1 MSENV
6 FKYNGT
12 DFRSDIDCFFT
23 NASGIAN
30 SVLRNAGRLL
40 RNLEKYLYTAPA
52 MINLV
57 KASIPVSAYQAVFT
71 SDQLNRLAQGSIK
84 LMSDRKGRTLAKLVD
99 AKTNK
104 IISNVELKEV
114 DFTPDISQ
122 ALAGFAMQM
131 QIMMLSEKLDAIQE
145 ITNDIFQGQEN
156 DRLAFAAACRDNLEE
171 ALAMNDETLR
181 KTRLTAIANDVN
193 IGRKQL
199 FKSQEQI
206 ISKILNFDGSFISN
220 LFSWSGRT
228 RTIDE
233 EIGKLRTNLSATVGV
248 SMVAGIAYEELNEMD
263 SARNSFQKL
272 SDFLGVTYLSRPGF
286 IDKLDLLDPYPDN
299 FWSTQLVPVIKQIN
313 KLPDCKTINYLLQ
326 EN

>member
-1 MSENV
+1 MSEDVIN
-6 FKYNGT
+6 YNGT
-12 DFRSDIDCFFT
+12 DFRSDIDGFFT
-23 NASGIAN
+23 NDSKIVN

-40 RNLEKYLYTAPA
+40 CNLEKYLYTAPA

-84 LMSDRKGRTLAKLVD
+84 LMSDRNGRTLAKLVD
-99 AKTNK
+99 AKTHR

-122 ALAGFAMQM
+122 ALTGFALQM

-145 ITNDIFQGQEN
+145 TTKNIFQGQEN
-156 DRLAFAAACRDNLEE
+156 DRLALAEACRDNLEE

-181 KTRLTAIANDVN
+181 KTRLVAIANDIN

-206 ISKILNFDGSFISN
+206 ISKILRFKGSFISN
-220 LFSWSGRT
+220 LLSWGGRT
-228 RTIDE
+228 KTIDE

-263 SARNSFQKL
+263 SARKSFQKL
-272 SDFLGVTYLSRPGF
+272 SDFMEATYLSRPGF
-286 IDKLDLLDPYPDN
+286 VDKLDLLDPYPDN
-299 FWSTQLVPVIKQIN
+299 FWSTQLVPVINQIN
-313 KLPDCKTINYLLQ
+313 KLPDSRTIDYL
-326 EN
+326 

>member
-1 MSENV
+1 MSEDVIN
-6 FKYNGT
+6 YNGT
-12 DFRSDIDCFFT
+12 DFRSDIDGFFT
-23 NASGIAN
+23 NDSKIVN

-40 RNLEKYLYTAPA
+40 CNLEKYLYTAPA

-84 LMSDRKGRTLAKLVD
+84 LMSDRNGRTLAKLVD
-99 AKTNK
+99 AKTHR

-122 ALAGFAMQM
+122 ALTGFALQM

-145 ITNDIFQGQEN
+145 TTKNIFQGQEN
-156 DRLAFAAACRDNLEE
+156 DRLALAEACRDNLEE

-181 KTRLTAIANDVN
+181 KTRLVAIANDIN

-206 ISKILNFDGSFISN
+206 ISKILGFKGSFISY
-220 LFSWSGRT
+220 FRSWGGRT
-228 RTIDE
+228 KTIDIDE

-263 SARNSFQKL
+263 SARISFQKL
-272 SDFLGVTYLSRPGF
+272 SDFMEATYLSRPGF
-286 IDKLDLLDPYPDN
+286 VDKLDLLDPYPDN
-299 FWSTQLVPVIKQIN
+299 FWSTQLVPVINQIN
-313 KLPDCKTINYLLQ
+313 KLPDSRTIDYL
-326 EN
+326 

>member
-1 MSENV
+1 MSEDVIN
-6 FKYNGT
+6 YNGT
-12 DFRSDIDCFFT
+12 DFRSDIDGFFT
-23 NASGIAN
+23 NDSKIVN

-40 RNLEKYLYTAPA
+40 CNLEKYLYTAPA

-84 LMSDRKGRTLAKLVD
+84 LMSDRNGRTLAKLVD
-99 AKTNK
+99 AKTHR

-122 ALAGFAMQM
+122 ALTGFALQM

-145 ITNDIFQGQEN
+145 TTKNIFQGQEN
-156 DRLAFAAACRDNLEE
+156 DRLALAEACRDNLEE

-181 KTRLTAIANDVN
+181 KTRLVAIANDIN

-206 ISKILNFDGSFISN
+206 ISKILSFKGSFISY
-220 LFSWSGRT
+220 FRSWGGRT
-228 RTIDE
+228 KTIDIDE

-263 SARNSFQKL
+263 SARISFQKL
-272 SDFLGVTYLSRPGF
+272 SDFMEATYLSRPGF
-286 IDKLDLLDPYPDN
+286 VDKLDLLDPYPDN
-299 FWSTQLVPVIKQIN
+299 FWSTQLVPVINQIN
-313 KLPDCKTINYLLQ
+313 KLPDSRTIDYL
-326 EN
+326 

>member
-1 MSENV
+1 MSEDVIN
-6 FKYNGT
+6 YNGT
-12 DFRSDIDCFFT
+12 DFRSDIDGFFT
-23 NASGIAN
+23 NDSKIVN

-40 RNLEKYLYTAPA
+40 CNLEKYLYTAPA

-71 SDQLNRLAQGSIK
+71 SDQFNRLAQGSIK
-84 LMSDRKGRTLAKLVD
+84 LMSDRNGRTLAKLVD
-99 AKTNK
+99 AKTHR

-122 ALAGFAMQM
+122 ALTGFALQM

-145 ITNDIFQGQEN
+145 TTKNIFQGQEN
-156 DRLAFAAACRDNLEE
+156 DRLALAEACRDNLEE

-181 KTRLTAIANDVN
+181 KTRLVAIANDIN

-206 ISKILNFDGSFISN
+206 ISKILSFKGSFISY
-220 LFSWSGRT
+220 FRSWGGRT
-228 RTIDE
+228 KTIDIDE

-263 SARNSFQKL
+263 SARISFQKL
-272 SDFLGVTYLSRPGF
+272 SDFMEATYLSRPGF
-286 IDKLDLLDPYPDN
+286 VDKLDLLDPYPDN
-299 FWSTQLVPVIKQIN
+299 FWSTQLVPVINQIN
-313 KLPDCKTINYLLQ
+313 KLPDSRTIDYL
-326 EN
+326 

>member
-1 MSENV
+1 MSEDVIN
-6 FKYNGT
+6 YNGT
-12 DFRSDIDCFFT
+12 DFRSDIDGFFT
-23 NASGIAN
+23 NDSKIVN

-40 RNLEKYLYTAPA
+40 FNLEKYLYTAPA

-84 LMSDRKGRTLAKLVD
+84 LMSDRNGRTLAKLVD
-99 AKTNK
+99 AKTHR

-122 ALAGFAMQM
+122 ALTGFALQM

-145 ITNDIFQGQEN
+145 TTKNIFQGQEN
-156 DRLAFAAACRDNLEE
+156 DRLALAEACRDNLEE

-181 KTRLTAIANDVN
+181 KTRLAAIANDIN
-193 IGRKQL
+193 IGRQQL

-206 ISKILNFDGSFISN
+206 ISKILSFKGSFISN
-220 LFSWSGRT
+220 FFSLGGRT
-228 RTIDE
+228 KTIDE

-263 SARNSFQKL
+263 SARISFQKL
-272 SDFLGVTYLSRPGF
+272 SDFMEATYLSRPGF
-286 IDKLDLLDPYPDN
+286 VDKLDLLDPYPDN
-299 FWSTQLVPVIKQIN
+299 FWSTQLVPVINQIN
-313 KLPDCKTINYLLQ
+313 KLPDSRTIDYL
-326 EN
+326 

>member
-1 MSENV
+1 MSEDVIN
-6 FKYNGT
+6 YNGT
-12 DFRSDIDCFFT
+12 DFRSDIDGFFT
-23 NASGIAN
+23 NDSKIVN

-40 RNLEKYLYTAPA
+40 CNLEKYLYTAPA

-84 LMSDRKGRTLAKLVD
+84 LMSDRNGRTLAKLVD
-99 AKTNK
+99 AKTHR

-122 ALAGFAMQM
+122 ALTGFALQM

-145 ITNDIFQGQEN
+145 TTKNIFQGQEN
-156 DRLAFAAACRDNLEE
+156 DRLALAEACRDNLEE

-181 KTRLTAIANDVN
+181 KTRLAAIANDIN
-193 IGRKQL
+193 IGRQQL

-206 ISKILNFDGSFISN
+206 ISKILSFKGSFISN
-220 LFSWSGRT
+220 FFSLGGRT
-228 RTIDE
+228 KTIDE

-263 SARNSFQKL
+263 SARISFQKL
-272 SDFLGVTYLSRPGF
+272 SDFMEATYLSRPGF
-286 IDKLDLLDPYPDN
+286 VDKMDLLDPYPDN
-299 FWSTQLVPVIKQIN
+299 FWSTQLVPVVNQIN
-313 KLPDCKTINYLLQ
+313 KLPDSRTIDYL
-326 EN
+326 

>member
-1 MSENV
+1 MSEDV
-6 FKYNGT
+6 FKCNGT
-12 DFRSDIDCFFT
+12 YFRSDIDGFFT

-30 SVLRNAGRLL
+30 SVLRNAGRLFY
-40 RNLEKYLYTAPA
+40 NLEKYLYTAPA

-84 LMSDRKGRTLAKLVD
+84 LMSDRNGRTLAKLVNP
-99 AKTNK
+99 KTNR

-122 ALAGFAMQM
+122 ALTGLAMQM
-131 QIMMLSEKLDAIQE
+131 QIMMLSEKMDAIQE
-145 ITNDIFQGQEN
+145 TTNDIFQGQEN
-156 DRLAFAAACRDNLEE
+156 DRLAFAEACRDNLEE
-171 ALAMNDETLR
+171 VLAMNDETLR
-181 KTRLTAIANDVN
+181 KQKLATIANDVN
-193 IGRKQL
+193 IVRKQL

-220 LFSWSGRT
+220 LISWSGRT
-228 RTIDE
+228 KTIDE
-233 EIGKLRTNLSATVGV
+233 KIGKLRTNISATVGV
-248 SMVAGIAYEELNEMD
+248 SIVAGIAYEELNEMD
-263 SARNSFQKL
+263 SARISFQKL
-272 SDFLGVTYLSRPGF
+272 ADFLGATYLSRPGF

-313 KLPDCKTINYLLQ
+313 KLPDCRTIDYLF
-326 EN
+326 

>member
-1 MSENV
+1 MSEDVIN
-6 FKYNGT
+6 YNGT
-12 DFRSDIDCFFT
+12 DFRSDIDGFFT
-23 NASGIAN
+23 NDSKIVN

-40 RNLEKYLYTAPA
+40 CNLEKYLYTAPA

-84 LMSDRKGRTLAKLVD
+84 LMSDRNGRTLAKLVD
-99 AKTNK
+99 AKTHR

-122 ALAGFAMQM
+122 ALTGFALQM

-145 ITNDIFQGQEN
+145 TTKNIFQGQEN
-156 DRLAFAAACRDNLEE
+156 DRLALAEACRNNLEE

-181 KTRLTAIANDVN
+181 KTRLAAIANDIN
-193 IGRKQL
+193 IGRQQL

-206 ISKILNFDGSFISN
+206 ISQILSFKGSFISN
-220 LFSWSGRT
+220 FFSLGGRT
-228 RTIDE
+228 KTIDE

-263 SARNSFQKL
+263 SARISFQKL
-272 SDFLGVTYLSRPGF
+272 SDFMEATYLSRPGF
-286 IDKLDLLDPYPDN
+286 VDKLDLLDPYPDN
-299 FWSTQLVPVIKQIN
+299 FWSTQLVPVINQIN
-313 KLPDCKTINYLLQ
+313 KLPDSRTIDYL
-326 EN
+326 

>member
-1 MSENV
+1 MSEDVIN
-6 FKYNGT
+6 YNGT
-12 DFRSDIDCFFT
+12 DFRSDIDGFFT
-23 NASGIAN
+23 NDSKIVN

-40 RNLEKYLYTAPA
+40 CNLEKYLYTAPA

-84 LMSDRKGRTLAKLVD
+84 LMSDRNGRTLAKLVD
-99 AKTNK
+99 AKTHR

-122 ALAGFAMQM
+122 ALTGFALQM

-145 ITNDIFQGQEN
+145 TTKNIFQGQEN
-156 DRLAFAAACRDNLEE
+156 DRLALAEACRDNLEE

-181 KTRLTAIANDVN
+181 KTRLVAIANDIN

-206 ISKILNFDGSFISN
+206 ISKILSFKGSFISY
-220 LFSWSGRT
+220 FRSWGGRT
-228 RTIDE
+228 KTIDIDE
-233 EIGKLRTNLSATVGV
+233 EIGKLRTNLSATIGV

-263 SARNSFQKL
+263 SARISFQKL
-272 SDFLGVTYLSRPGF
+272 SDFMEATYLSRPGF
-286 IDKLDLLDPYPDN
+286 VDKLDLLDPYPDN
-299 FWSTQLVPVIKQIN
+299 FWSTQLVPVINQIN
-313 KLPDCKTINYLLQ
+313 KLPDSRTIDYL
-326 EN
+326 

>member
-1 MSENV
+1 MSEDVIN
-6 FKYNGT
+6 YNGT
-12 DFRSDIDCFFT
+12 DFRSDIDGFFT
-23 NASGIAN
+23 NDSKIVN

-40 RNLEKYLYTAPA
+40 FNLEKYLYTAPA

-84 LMSDRKGRTLAKLVD
+84 LMSDRNGRTLAKLVD
-99 AKTNK
+99 AKTHR

-122 ALAGFAMQM
+122 ALTGFALQM

-145 ITNDIFQGQEN
+145 TTKNIFQGQEN
-156 DRLAFAAACRDNLEE
+156 DRLALAEACRDNLEE

-181 KTRLTAIANDVN
+181 KTRLAAIANDIN
-193 IGRKQL
+193 IGRQQL

-206 ISKILNFDGSFISN
+206 ISKILSFKGSFISN
-220 LFSWSGRT
+220 FFSLGGRT
-228 RTIDE
+228 KTIDE

-263 SARNSFQKL
+263 SARISFQKL
-272 SDFLGVTYLSRPGF
+272 SDFMEATYLSRPGF
-286 IDKLDLLDPYPDN
+286 VDKLDLLDPYPDN
-299 FWSTQLVPVIKQIN
+299 FWSTQLVPVINQIN
-313 KLPDCKTINYLLQ
+313 KLPNSRTIDYL
-326 EN
+326 

>member
-1 MSENV
+1 MSEDVIN
-6 FKYNGT
+6 YNGT
-12 DFRSDIDCFFT
+12 DFRSDIDGFFT
-23 NASGIAN
+23 NDSKIVN

-40 RNLEKYLYTAPA
+40 CNLEKYLYTAPA

-84 LMSDRKGRTLAKLVD
+84 LMSDRNGRTLAKLVD
-99 AKTNK
+99 AKTHR

-122 ALAGFAMQM
+122 ALTGFALQM

-145 ITNDIFQGQEN
+145 TTKNIFQGQEN
-156 DRLAFAAACRDNLEE
+156 DRLALAEACRDNLEE

-181 KTRLTAIANDVN
+181 KTRLVAIANDIN

-206 ISKILNFDGSFISN
+206 ISKILRFKGSFISN
-220 LFSWSGRT
+220 LLSWGGRT
-228 RTIDE
+228 KTIDE

-263 SARNSFQKL
+263 SARKSFQKL
-272 SDFLGVTYLSRPGF
+272 SDFMEATYLSRPGF
-286 IDKLDLLDPYPDN
+286 VDKLDLLDPYPDN
-299 FWSTQLVPVIKQIN
+299 FWSTQLVPVINQIN
-313 KLPDCKTINYLLQ
+313 KLPDGRTIDYL
-326 EN
+326 